1 MDIIDHYGPYMMN
14 RSGCNRIV
22 LAYRSDKYFSKTD
35 YYNTFKRST
44 NLFFVVEIG
53 DGLMLYYW
61 KKPSLV
67 RCVNTIFNS
76 YTDDGDYIIDC
87 DLIQCSTTNLID
99 AIGVI
104 KKKSVQTGVLL
115 KGICQELPE
124 AFTYN
129 DMTLDAFPDVLKQ
142 SVISINRS
150 KGELFHAE
158 CINDDGVMNTM
169 TIKKHCALLD
179 IGGTVT
185 NFKCTLYI
193 FMGVN

>member
-22 LAYRSDKYFSKTD
+22 LAYRSDRYFSKTD

-53 DGLMLYYW
+53 DSQMLYYW

-67 RCVNTIFNS
+67 LGVNTIFNS
-76 YTDDGDYIIDC
+76 YTDDGEYIIDC
-87 DLIQCSTTNLID
+87 DLIQYNAINLIS
-99 AIGVI
+99 AIGNI
-104 KKKSVQTGVLL
+104 KKKSIQTGVLL
-115 KGICQELPE
+115 KGTCQELPE

-129 DMTLDAFPDVLKQ
+129 DITLDSFPDVLKQ

-150 KGELFHAE
+150 RCELFHAE
-158 CINDDGVMNTM
+158 CINDDGIMNSM
-169 TIKKHCALLD
+169 TIKKHCSFID

-185 NFKCTLYI
+185 DFKCTLYI